1 MKRHMM
7 QRKEDNSLVDDP
19 AGPIVINGP
28 TSSSVASHEK
38 VFHQKEVEVIVRKF
52 DAESN
57 FRNLKGFTA
66 GLTVV
71 LCVTLSLFHVY
82 TAGFGLL
89 NEVMHRAVHLSFVL
103 GLVFLVFPR
112 RQPGHTGVA
121 WGFGIGFGL
130 FYLFLAWQLTDRLQD
145 QLPVWGVPALILM
158 VALLAVTALPV
169 DFLKGRGDRP
179 SVADWPLAV
188 AASGVSA
195 YLIVFFRQIFIEN
208 IGFPQ
213 IEEYVVGLLAIIMV
227 TEACRRVIGE
237 TLPVI
242 GVAALMYGLLGP
254 ILPGVL
260 AHRGYDIVRIVEHLY
275 LGTEGIYGIA
285 VGVVATYVFH
295 FVLFGVLAQASG
307 LGQLF
312 IDLAMILAG
321 RYSGGPAKVSVVSS
335 GFFGM
340 ISGSPIAN
348 TATTGSFTIPMMKKN
363 GFSSRFASAVEA
375 SASCGGQVTPPIM
388 GASAF
393 VMADMLGIPYNKII
407 LIAIVPALFHYLA
420 TLTMVHLEAKRL
432 GLKGLS
438 REEIPP
444 FVHIMKTSW
453 HLMIPLTVMVTLLLM
468 QYTPYLAAFWGII
481 LSVVC
486 SYIPVFT
493 NRLGIGQLDDS
504 KTLTPRRI
512 IDGLDRGARSAL
524 AIGAAC
530 ACVGFILGMITLT
543 GLGFKFSGAV
553 LQIASGIGDL
563 LASLDPFDFLTAH
576 AGTLFFGLVLVAMA
590 CIVMG
595 AGIPTTPCY
604 IILASIAGPAL
615 NDMGIPLVAT
625 HFFVFYYG
633 VLADVTP
640 PVALAAYA
648 GAGIGGADP
657 MATGTT
663 AFRLSMGKALV
674 PFMFVYAPSMLFI
687 DFGWREFAVAM
698 TSGILG
704 IISLSAAYIGFFR
717 TRLGLMGK
725 ISLTIGGLLLVSS
738 SMTVIVVGALL
749 VLLILVPN
757 VLQSGR
763 PVPTST

>member
-1 MKRHMM
+1 MVNHLDVPAASDGATSPAADANDKPVS
-7 QRKEDNSLVDDP
+7 KEAVD
-19 AGPIVINGP
+19 AIV
-28 TSSSVASHEK
+28 K
-38 VFHQKEVEVIVRKF
+38 KY

-57 FRNLKGFTA
+57 FRNLKGVTA
-66 GLTVV
+66 KITVV
-71 LCVTLSLFHVY
+71 LCVALSLFHVY

-89 NEVMHRAVHLSFVL
+89 NEVMHRTVHLSFVL

-112 RQPGHTGVA
+112 RQPVRMGVA
-121 WGFGIGFGL
+121 WGFGICFAL
-130 FYLFLAWQLTDRLQD
+130 FYLFLAWQLTDRFQD
-145 QLPVWGVPALILM
+145 DLPVWGAPALMIM
-158 VALLAVTALPV
+158 VLFIAITALPV
-169 DFLKGRGDRP
+169 DFLKGKADRL
-179 SVADWPLAV
+179 SLADWPLAI
-188 AASGVSA
+188 AAAGISL
-195 YLIVFFRQIFIEN
+195 YLIVFFKPIFIDN

-213 IEEYVVGLLAIIMV
+213 IEEYVMGLLAIIMV
-227 TEACRRVIGE
+227 TEACRRVMGE

-242 GVAALMYGLLGP
+242 GALALMYGLLGP
-254 ILPGVL
+254 WLPGVL
-260 AHRGYDIVRIVEHLY
+260 GHRGYDIVRIVEHLY

-321 RYSGGPAKVSVVSS
+321 RYAGGPAKVSVVSS

-363 GFSSRFASAVEA
+363 GFSAQFASAVEA

-393 VMADMLGIPYNKII
+393 VMAEMLGIPYNKII
-407 LIAIVPALFHYLA
+407 LIAIIPALFHYLA
-420 TLTMVHLEAKRL
+420 CLSMVHLEAKRL

-438 REEIPP
+438 RAQIPQLMR
-444 FVHIMKTSW
+444 IMKTSW

-481 LSVVC
+481 LSIAC
-486 SYIPVFT
+486 SYIPLITRRMGV
-493 NRLGIGQLDDS
+493 GQLDDS
-504 KTLTPRRI
+504 KTLTPRRLV
-512 IDGLDRGARSAL
+512 DGLDQGARYAL

-553 LQIASGIGDL
+553 LQIASALGNL
-563 LASLDPFDFLTAH
+563 LAAIDPFQLLTVQG
-576 AGTLFFGLVLVAMA
+576 GTLFFGLVLVAIA

-657 MATGTT
+657 MATGMT

-687 DFGWREFAVAM
+687 DFSWTEFSIAM
-698 TSGILG
+698 TSGVLG
-704 IISLSAAYIGFFR
+704 IVSLSAAYIGFFR
-717 TRLGLMGK
+717 KRVGLMGK
-725 ISLTIGGLLLVSS
+725 IALTIGGLLLVSS
-738 SMTVIVVGALL
+738 SVTVILVGAVL

-757 VLQSGR
+757 VMKRGR
-763 PVPTST
+763 SIPASV